1 MRRNVCFLFTRK
13 HYENKCVLSFSPESN
28 KEFVDKKTANNLS
41 HQKAAK
47 MSQESTKEAA
57 KPRRVQLQ
65 ARSSTEEKKSFRYL
79 KKMSL

>member
-1 MRRNVCFLFTRK
+1 MKRNVRFLSHQKAVKIFFT
-13 HYENKCVLSFSPESN
+13 
-28 KEFVDKKTANNLS
+28 KKTVNNLS

-79 KKMSL
+79 KK

>member
-1 MRRNVCFLFTRK
+1 MKRNVCFLPPQRIFT
-13 HYENKCVLSFSPESN
+13 
-28 KEFVDKKTANNLS
+28 KKTANNLS

-79 KKMSL
+79 KKNELRGGEILDF